1 MPSQTKVNLPSA
13 PVTLSVQQ
21 IEELYQHLS
30 ELRHDINNDLSKI
43 VGTAE
48 LIKLELGRFVPEAAK
63 PTPKSLERIPLLL
76 EQPKHIARKLEDFSR
91 ELEGV
96 LGIGRP

>member
-1 MPSQTKVNLPSA
+1 MPSPSKVNLPDA
-13 PVTLSVQQ
+13 PVTLSVPQ
-21 IEELYQHLS
+21 IEELCQRLS

-48 LIKLELGRFVPEAAK
+48 LIKLELGRFAPETSK
-63 PTPKSLERIPLLL
+63 PTLKSLERIPLLL
-76 EQPKHIARKLEDFSR
+76 EQPKQIAQKLEDFSR
-91 ELEGV
+91 LVEAA